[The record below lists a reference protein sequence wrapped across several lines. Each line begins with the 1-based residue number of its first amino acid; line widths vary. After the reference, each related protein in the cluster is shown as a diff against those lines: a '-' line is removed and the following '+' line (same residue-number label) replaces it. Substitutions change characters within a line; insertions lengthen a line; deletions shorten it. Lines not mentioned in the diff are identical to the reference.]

1 MSNDEWR
8 TTTIDYLEADAVGW
22 SRSMRWLL
30 NIFTTI
36 KLLLL
41 SVRAT
46 AFQFPKIKFVGIP
59 TVENS
64 NTPQKVVQK
73 SPKDA
78 AELRKKLEIYCGISV
93 GTDVD
98 QSNRSFRWE
107 PHLRQSYEVAAVI
120 FEEIAQV
127 TRQCQVDTNQHKL
140 PINQLILSFPSMA
153 KPEHLELIST
163 VLQSDKCKQLLGLED
178 AQAEFFPS
186 SPAPYLCIKF
196 SSFVTSK
203 EEPTVTSIY
212 VPADTAA
219 SATKEW
225 VNNFLGRYRLCPYT
239 TSVSRA
245 AVGLSS
251 VGVPVGGV
259 HVRAEYTRPGCTH
272 NAIYSV
278 SKASELVANFWSEV
292 VILMNSTQE
301 EWATS
306 LLVFPE
312 YDLLFEEF
320 IDVCDSIIEPTV
332 IATQSTAFIGRAWF
346 HPLYDADTIGHSD
359 IIAGHAVPHKMVEGF
374 MKSLSTS
381 SSNSS
386 GVIDGKDV
394 LEYDELVRTNNKVRH
409 TPHATINILR
419 RNQLL
424 AAAEYEKGLGKK
436 KPQSK
441 FGICS
446 QCSSS
451 FKGVT

>member
-1 MSNDEWR
+1 
-8 TTTIDYLEADAVGW
+8 
-22 SRSMRWLL
+22 
-30 NIFTTI
+30 
-36 KLLLL
+36 
-41 SVRAT
+41 
-46 AFQFPKIKFVGIP
+46 
-59 TVENS
+59 
-64 NTPQKVVQK
+64 
-73 SPKDA
+73 
-78 AELRKKLEIYCGISV
+78 
-93 GTDVD
+93 
-98 QSNRSFRWE
+98 
-107 PHLRQSYEVAAVI
+107 
-120 FEEIAQV
+120 
-127 TRQCQVDTNQHKL
+127 
-140 PINQLILSFPSMA
+140 
-153 KPEHLELIST
+153 
-163 VLQSDKCKQLLGLED
+163 
-178 AQAEFFPS
+178 
-186 SPAPYLCIKF
+186 
-196 SSFVTSK
+196 
-203 EEPTVTSIY
+203 
-212 VPADTAA
+212 
-219 SATKEW
+219 
-225 VNNFLGRYRLCPYT
+225 
-239 TSVSRA
+239 
-245 AVGLSS
+245 

-359 IIAGHAVPHKMVEGF
+359 VIAGHAVPHKMVEGF

-436 KPQSK
+436 KPKANSVYVHNAVRLSK
-441 FGICS
+441 ALHSRDIS
-446 QCSSS
+446 
-451 FKGVT
+451 